1 MAKREAGDD
10 CGGKERAGDGRGRSH
25 TFEGKRSH
33 LATVCNESHRGKTP
47 SVRGDPSLEMLHVHG
62 ERAPVGGW
70 PKRAFDI
77 FGAVLALWF
86 FAPFLISI
94 AIAVRLDSAGPSII
108 RQPRVG
114 FGGRTIR
121 VWDFR
126 CERGTQ
132 ADLASPSDGE
142 GTPTRLGELLRR
154 TGWDAW
160 PRLVNV
166 LIGEMSF
173 VGPQPY
179 ALDDD
184 ASFAQA
190 DPCYA
195 VRRLARHGFNM
206 AGADHGLR

>member
-47 SVRGDPSLEMLHVHG
+47 SVRGDPSLEMLRVHG

-126 CERGTQ
+126 CERGTHFHHTGAGALKRAIDAPRAELQ
-132 ADLASPSDGE
+132 FGHA
-142 GTPTRLGELLRR
+142 GELGRSPMHSMTTRR
-154 TGWDAW
+154 SHKPIRAM
-160 PRLVNV
+160 PCA
-166 LIGEMSF
+166 
-173 VGPQPY
+173 
-179 ALDDD
+179 ALH
-184 ASFAQA
+184 APA
-190 DPCYA
+190 
-195 VRRLARHGFNM
+195 
-206 AGADHGLR
+206 